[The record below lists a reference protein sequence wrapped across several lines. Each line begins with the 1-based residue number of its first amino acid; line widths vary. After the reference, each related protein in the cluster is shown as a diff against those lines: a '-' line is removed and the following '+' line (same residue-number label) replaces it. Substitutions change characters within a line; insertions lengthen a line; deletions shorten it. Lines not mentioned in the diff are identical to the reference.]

1 MYSFLDSQW
10 REAKKK
16 IRKYRDH
23 FILNGRFEPL
33 TPDQTDIARGGKS
46 LLNPLV
52 THGAPVISD
61 LLLEELLYILQRRQ
75 ELCPTP
81 IISAPQATTSHS
93 QHCDLCHLLSCTCFA
108 PSHYFP
114 LLLLVHPPPPHLHH
128 PVSITTSWD
137 CVVF

>member
-33 TPDQTDIARGGKS
+33 TLDQTDIARGGKS

-52 THGAPVISD
+52 THDAPVISD
-61 LLLEELLYILQRRQ
+61 LLLEELLYIL
-75 ELCPTP
+75 
-81 IISAPQATTSHS
+81 
-93 QHCDLCHLLSCTCFA
+93 
-108 PSHYFP
+108 
-114 LLLLVHPPPPHLHH
+114 
-128 PVSITTSWD
+128 
-137 CVVF
+137 